1 MNVTALWTR
10 KTLAIAAGVFVAA
23 LAGRLIDVPRLA
35 GKIKGDEATYVAMA
49 MSLAHDGD
57 LKYEAKDLVRF
68 QEIYRQG
75 PSGIF
80 LKRTHALSPR
90 LQLGWPPVV
99 FDHTPVS
106 SAESLSYAKSFAYPL
121 LAALFAAIGGLGG
134 MLVLNVLLLAGCV
147 WCAVR
152 FCQARMSEWA
162 GAAMGIAFVVASVV
176 PVFGV
181 FLTSEIFN
189 FSIVLYAYFL
199 WLYKHVT
206 AQRRA
211 PNPGT
216 DSILLS
222 PWTDVA
228 AAVLIGVATYSKPG
242 VLIAPL
248 AFAGL
253 FQWSRKHWAAV
264 IAAFVLTTG
273 GSFLAN
279 KLVTGEWNYQGGDR
293 KSFYDVY
300 PYQDSTKTFESLG
313 GDMSTNDADTGMVLA
328 PETLRLLPV
337 NAWYFLVGRDAG
349 LVPYYFPGIAI
360 LTLWLLRIRQS
371 TLWQWATLAA
381 LVGSV
386 LVLLVYFPFTW
397 NGAGGPPGNR
407 YFLAVYPTML
417 FLLPSGVG
425 LGAAV
430 TTLIV
435 GIAFTGAM
443 VVQPFAAAN
452 DTWRNVARRPLR
464 YLPVELTILD
474 DLPVRLNWKRGRIIF
489 VHDPTVFTYFM
500 DGDTYDA
507 EGQGFWVKGKA
518 SSDVILRTEHP
529 LTRIEFDIHSK
540 VANTVTVTF
549 GGESQTVVLGEDGL
563 AKIRIAPAPP
573 IDVHRSYPYVLHV
586 TTTNGFFPRDREPN
600 SPDVRYLGAFLQITF
615 MYAPHGE
622 LPAAPPPAGRGG
634 G

>member
-1 MNVTALWTR
+1 MSVDVGRGRTI
-10 KTLAIAAGVFVAA
+10 AIVIVAAILLA

-35 GKIKGDEATYVAMA
+35 GKVKGDEATYVAMTL
-49 MSLAHDGD
+49 SLAHDGD
-57 LKYEAKDLVRF
+57 LRYEAKDLARF
-68 QEIYRQG
+68 QQLYPQG
-75 PSGIF
+75 PSGVF
-80 LKRTHALSPR
+80 LKRTHTVSPR
-90 LQLGWPPVV
+90 LQLGWPPIV

-106 SAESLSYAKSFAYPL
+106 SAERLSYAKAFAYPL
-121 LAALFAAIGGLGG
+121 LAAPFALIGGLGG
-134 MLVLNVLLLAGCV
+134 MLMLNVMLLAGCV

-152 FCQARMSEWA
+152 FCQARIGRWP
-162 GAAMGIAFVVASVV
+162 GAILGVAFVVASVV

-189 FSIVLYAYFL
+189 FSIVLFAYFL
-199 WLYKHVT
+199 WLYKSV
-206 AQRRA
+206 AA
-211 PNPGT
+211 EK
-216 DSILLS
+216 SLLS
-222 PWTDVA
+222 GPWTDIV
-228 AAVLIGVATYSKPG
+228 AAVLVGVATYSKPG

-253 FQWSRKHWAAV
+253 FMWSRKHWAAV
-264 IAAFVLTTG
+264 IAAFLLTTG
-273 GSFLAN
+273 GFFLAN
-279 KLVTGEWNYQGGDR
+279 KVVTGEWNYQGGDR
-293 KSFYDVY
+293 KSFYDAY
-300 PYQDSTKTFESLG
+300 PFEDAAKTFESLG

-349 LVPYYFPGIAI
+349 LVPFYFPGIAI
-360 LTLWLLRIRQS
+360 VALWLLRIRQS
-371 TLWQWATLAA
+371 TLWQWATAA
-381 LVGSV
+381 AMVGSV

-417 FLLPSGVG
+417 FLLPAGAGLASALVALVVGV
-425 LGAAV
+425 
-430 TTLIV
+430 
-435 GIAFTGAM
+435 AFTGAM
-443 VVQPFAAAN
+443 VIQPFAAAS
-452 DTWRNVARRPLR
+452 DTWRNITRAPLR

-474 DLPVRLNWKRGRIIF
+474 DLPVRLKWNRGRIIF

-529 LTRIEFDIHSK
+529 LTRIEFDIRSK
-540 VANTVTVTF
+540 VPNTVTISF
-549 GGESQTVVLGEDGL
+549 GGHTQTVVLGEDGF
-563 AKIRIAPAPP
+563 AKIRIVPGPP
-573 IDVHRSYPYVLHV
+573 LDVHLSYPYVLHV
-586 TTTNGFFPRDREPN
+586 TTTNGFFPRDREPA
-600 SPDVRYLGAFLQITF
+600 SDDVRYLGAFLQITF
-615 MYAPHGE
+615 MYGPPGE